1 MIKLTVKQLV
11 DAATSRVTD
20 PYQTGSVLSRFF
32 ALEKPVAVAWRNR
45 GQIKACT
52 EEMKLYEERRLAL
65 CEKYGKKI
73 EKTGNYMFEDPEN
86 AKKFAAELEE
96 LGKQPVEIPGEPI
109 KLSELGTGSR
119 LSESDASLIEMF
131 LTD

>member
-11 DAATSRVTD
+11 DAATGN
-20 PYQTGSVLSRFF
+20 QNGSALSRFF

-52 EEMKLYEERRLAL
+52 EEMKLYEERRIAL
-65 CEKYGKKI
+65 CDKYGTKD
-73 EKTGNYMFEDPEN
+73 EKTGNYRFEDPDKL
-86 AKKFAAELEE
+86 KKFTAELDE
-96 LGKQPVEIPGEPI
+96 LGKQPVEISGEPI
-109 KLSELGTGSR
+109 KLSELVAGSR

>member
-11 DAATSRVTD
+11 DAATGNQS
-20 PYQTGSVLSRFF
+20 GSALSRFF
-32 ALEKPVAVAWRNR
+32 ALDKPVSVAWRNR

-52 EEMKLYEERRLAL
+52 EEMKLYEERRIAL
-65 CEKYGKKI
+65 CDKHGTKDE
-73 EKTGNYMFEDPEN
+73 TNGNYKFEGDSLN
-86 AKKFAAELEE
+86 AFRSELEE
-96 LGKQPVEIPGEPI
+96 LGKQIVDIPGEPI

-119 LSESDASLIEMF
+119 LSESDANLIEMF